1 MGKFFGGLQK
11 ETSSSL
17 ATKLLQKML
26 NAYSLDPSRIDQVIL
41 GNVLTAGAGQNV
53 ARQVQLQAHLPV
65 TGTALTIN
73 QVCGSSLKALHLAQS
88 ALLLQDAQVVV
99 AGGTESMTQAPGL
112 VRRKNKKEFDLSKVQ
127 DDITADGLT
136 DASSQQLMGVTAENL
151 VTKYQLTRQQQDE
164 FALASHQ
171 KAAEAGQQGHFAAE
185 IIPVNDLT
193 QDETIRP
200 QTNLTGLAQLPPV
213 FLKHGSVTAGNASP
227 YSDAAALLVLTTAQN
242 AQAYHWPMLAR
253 LVAFQEVGYAPEL
266 MGYAPVVAIQKLLQ
280 RQHQTIADIDLFEV
294 NEAFAAQ
301 ALVVQQELQIPTRKY
316 NISGGAL
323 ALGHAVGASGA
334 RIMTT
339 LVHNLQRLHL
349 RRGLAALCVGGGQGL
364 ALEIECLR

>member
-26 NAYSLDPSRIDQVIL
+26 TAYSLDPSRIDQVIL

-73 QVCGSSLKALHLAQS
+73 QVCGSSLKALRLAQS

-99 AGGTESMTQAPGL
+99 AGGTESMTQVPGL

-136 DASSQQLMGVTAENL
+136 DASTQQLMGVTAENL

-171 KAAEAGQQGHFAAE
+171 KAVEAGQQGHFAAE

-200 QTNLTGLAQLPPV
+200 QTNLTSLAQLPPV

-323 ALGHAVGASGA
+323 ALGHALGASGA